1 MLRNT
6 EKLQIGPPMKGKS
19 CWESPGIMSVLSGNT
34 SKKFLSKPKMRK
46 MSKKETITPI
56 LSTFSF
62 MAMTVF

>member
-6 EKLQIGPPMKGKS
+6 EKLQIVLPIKGKS
-19 CWESPGIMSVLSGNT
+19 CWESPGIMSVLGGNK
-34 SKKFLSKPKMRK
+34 SKKFLFKPKMRK
-46 MSKKETITPI
+46 MSKKEAITPI